1 MTEVRARSQKPC
13 PRLGTTEHGLL
24 TGPSYLHPGNGLS
37 FSTFVN
43 TVPINEHRTVNRF
56 ALIRN
61 LQTPIAPGLANSI
74 FNMGIWD
81 KFAHNAMIK

>member
-1 MTEVRARSQKPC
+1 MPVCQ
-13 PRLGTTEHGLL
+13 LGGSSSPLCSLMLL
-24 TGPSYLHPGNGLS
+24 TSSSLSLLPGNGLS

-61 LQTPIAPGLANSI
+61 LQTPIAPGLANSV
-74 FNMGIWD
+74 FNMGLWD
-81 KFAHNAMIK
+81 KLAHDAMIK